1 MKVTKPMNEPIRL
14 TNKTAI
20 ALRKS
25 AVKVRRMYFAAA
37 ILLSAALCLLAVVLG
52 LKYLVAVP
60 VVVVLT
66 VLLDYAIMVFARSR
80 YLALVGQAICTEAAA
95 REIRAGMSEQMRRE
109 QALNDLM
116 SMKADVR
123 RAQEKRVKPENKPEK
138 KPEEKADKMPE
149 PDADPFFEPAEE
161 QEEEKIRA
169 KKAPLDKESGEADRQ
184 EGASVEHRRRRH
196 KSLQL
201 IRGEQAK

>member
-25 AVKVRRMYFAAA
+25 AVKVRRVYFAAA
-37 ILLSAALCLLAVVLG
+37 IFLSVVLCALAVVLG
-52 LKYLVAVP
+52 LRYLAAVP
-60 VVVVLT
+60 VVVVIT
-66 VLLDYAIMVFARSR
+66 VLLDYAIMTAARSR

-109 QALNDLM
+109 QALSDLM

-123 RAQEKRVKPENKPEK
+123 RAQEKRA
-138 KPEEKADKMPE
+138 KPEEEPE
-149 PDADPFFEPAEE
+149 PDADPFFEPAKEK
-161 QEEEKIRA
+161 EEETADRPQPEEESRA
-169 KKAPLDKESGEADRQ
+169 ESGAQRGSE
-184 EGASVEHRRRRH
+184 ETGHRRRRH

>member
-25 AVKVRRMYFAAA
+25 AVKVRRVYFAAA
-37 ILLSAALCLLAVVLG
+37 IFLSVVLCALAVVLG
-52 LKYLVAVP
+52 LRYLAAVP
-60 VVVVLT
+60 VVVVIT
-66 VLLDYAIMVFARSR
+66 VLLDYAIMTAARSR

-109 QALNDLM
+109 QALSDLM

-123 RAQEKRVKPENKPEK
+123 RAQEKRA
-138 KPEEKADKMPE
+138 KPEEKPE
-149 PDADPFFEPAEE
+149 PDADPFFEPAKEK
-161 QEEEKIRA
+161 EEETADRPQPEEESRA
-169 KKAPLDKESGEADRQ
+169 ESGAQRGSE
-184 EGASVEHRRRRH
+184 ETGHRRRRH

>member
-25 AVKVRRMYFAAA
+25 AVKVRRVYFAAA
-37 ILLSAALCLLAVVLG
+37 IFLSVVLCALAVVLG
-52 LKYLVAVP
+52 LRYLAAVP
-60 VVVVLT
+60 VVVVIT
-66 VLLDYAIMVFARSR
+66 VLLDYAIMTAARSR

-109 QALNDLM
+109 QAFSDLM

-123 RAQEKRVKPENKPEK
+123 RAQEKRA
-138 KPEEKADKMPE
+138 KPEEEPE
-149 PDADPFFEPAEE
+149 PDADPFFEPAKEK
-161 QEEEKIRA
+161 EEETADRPQPEEESRA
-169 KKAPLDKESGEADRQ
+169 ESGAQRGSE
-184 EGASVEHRRRRH
+184 ETGHRRRRH

>member
-25 AVKVRRMYFAAA
+25 AVKVRRVYFAAA
-37 ILLSAALCLLAVVLG
+37 IFLSVVLCALAVVLG
-52 LKYLVAVP
+52 LRYLAAVP
-60 VVVVLT
+60 VVVVIT
-66 VLLDYAIMVFARSR
+66 VLLDYAIMTAARSR

-109 QALNDLM
+109 QAFSDLM

-123 RAQEKRVKPENKPEK
+123 RAQEKRA
-138 KPEEKADKMPE
+138 KPEEEPE
-149 PDADPFFEPAEE
+149 SDADPFFEPAKEK
-161 QEEEKIRA
+161 EEETADRPQPEEESRA
-169 KKAPLDKESGEADRQ
+169 ESGAQRGSE
-184 EGASVEHRRRRH
+184 ETGHRRRRH

>member
-25 AVKVRRMYFAAA
+25 AVKVRRVYFAAA
-37 ILLSAALCLLAVVLG
+37 IFLSVVLCALAVVLG
-52 LKYLVAVP
+52 LRYLAAVP
-60 VVVVLT
+60 VVVVIT
-66 VLLDYAIMVFARSR
+66 VLLDYAIMTAARSR

-109 QALNDLM
+109 QALSDLM

-123 RAQEKRVKPENKPEK
+123 RAQEKRA
-138 KPEEKADKMPE
+138 KPEEKPE
-149 PDADPFFEPAEE
+149 PDADPFFEPAKEK
-161 QEEEKIRA
+161 EEETADR
-169 KKAPLDKESGEADRQ
+169 PQPEEESREESGAQRGSE
-184 EGASVEHRRRRH
+184 ETGHRRRRH